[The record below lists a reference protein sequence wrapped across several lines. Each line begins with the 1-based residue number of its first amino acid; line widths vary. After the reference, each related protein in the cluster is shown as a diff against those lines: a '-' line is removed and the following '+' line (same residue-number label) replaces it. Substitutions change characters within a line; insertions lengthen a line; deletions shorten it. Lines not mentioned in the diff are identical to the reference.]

1 MTGITRAT
9 RVRSLIVALVG
20 LLIASAVP
28 LLAAAHPAAASDN
41 GQSVRP
47 AMGWSSWSF
56 VRRSPTEAKLK
67 AQADALVA
75 GGLKN
80 HGYVYINL
88 DDFWQKC
95 DSNGFVVDSY
105 GRWAVDSAKFPSGIK
120 ALADYIHSKGLKFG
134 FYVTPGIAKNA
145 VAKNTPIEGT
155 SYHAK
160 DIADTSKTEKNYNCK
175 NMYYI
180 DYGKPGAQEFV
191 NSWARQ
197 FASWG
202 VDYLKIDGVG
212 SQDVP
217 DVQAWDKA
225 LRATGRPINFALSNN
240 LAIADASTW
249 KKLANS
255 WRTQGDVECYCGP
268 GANGSGYPL
277 TDWSHVSSRFN
288 TAASW
293 QPHAGP
299 GGWNDLDSLEIGN
312 GDRVGLT
319 ADQRRSH
326 FTLWAMAASP
336 LLLGTDL
343 TDLDPVDKAMLTN
356 DRLIGVDQDGV
367 AAKRIVNSGVKQV
380 WSKKESDGQ
389 YVVALFNTGTSGNA
403 TVAVDWSQVGFTGS
417 GDVTDL
423 WSGSHK
429 GVIADSYSATLRP
442 GETRLIRVKP
452 ANSLKSAAASPGMA
466 VAPYEYLGWG
476 NPQNPTS
483 VMSAT
488 GVKWFTLAF
497 ILSDG
502 GCNPKWDGSRPLTG
516 GTDQSRIDAIRSAGG
531 DVMVSVGG
539 WSGNKLGEKCSSA
552 SALAGAYQKVI
563 NAYKLKALDIDIEN
577 TEWANATV
585 RQRVVDALKTVKA
598 NNPGLKTVIT
608 FGTTTSGPDSTGV
621 DMIKRA
627 ANSGLANDV
636 WCIMPFDFGGG
647 TTNMGTLTTQAME
660 GLKARVKSAY
670 GYSDATTY
678 AHIGLSSMNGTTDDS
693 GERVRVADFK
703 TMLAY
708 AQQHHIGRLTYWS
721 VNRDRPCG
729 SGTDGDSCSGVTQQP
744 YDYLKVFTQYTG

>member
-1 MTGITRAT
+1 MTGITRVT
-9 RVRSLIVALVG
+9 RVRSLVVALVG
-20 LLIASAVP
+20 LLIASVVP
-28 LLAAAHPAAASDN
+28 LLAAARPAAASDN

-56 VRRSPTEAKLK
+56 TRRWPTEAKIK
-67 AQADALVA
+67 AQADALVSS
-75 GGLKN
+75 GLKN
-80 HGYVYINL
+80 HGFVYVNL

-95 DSNGFVVDSY
+95 DDNGFVVDSY
-105 GRWAVDSAKFPSGIK
+105 GRWSVDTAKFPGGIK

-145 VAKNTPIEGT
+145 VTKNTPIEGT

-180 DYGKPGAQEFV
+180 DYQKPGAQEFV

-212 SQDVP
+212 SHDIP

-240 LAIADASTW
+240 LAIADAATW
-249 KKLANS
+249 RKHANS

-268 GANGSGYPL
+268 GDNGSGYPL

-367 AAKRIVNSGVKQV
+367 AAKRIVSSGVKQV

-429 GVIADSYSATLRP
+429 GAIADSYSATLRP

-452 ANSLKSAAASPGMA
+452 VNSRKAAAASPGMA

-476 NPQNPTS
+476 NPPNPTS

-531 DVMVSVGG
+531 DVIVSVGG
-539 WSGNKLGEKCSSA
+539 WSGNKLGERCSSA

-563 NAYKLKALDIDIEN
+563 DAYRLKALDIDIEN
-577 TEWANATV
+577 TEWSKATV

-670 GYSDATTY
+670 GYSDATAY

-744 YDYLKVFTQYTG
+744 YDYLKVFTQYSG

>member
-1 MTGITRAT
+1 MTPIRALT
-9 RVRSLIVALVG
+9 VAAAA
-20 LLIASAVP
+20 LLAASAVP
-28 LLAAAHPAAASDN
+28 LVGTAHPAAASDN
-41 GQSVRP
+41 GLSVRP
-47 AMGWSSWSF
+47 AMGWSSWSY
-56 VRRSPTEAKLK
+56 VRRQPTAAKIE
-67 AQADALVA
+67 AQADALA
-75 GGLKN
+75 ASGLKD
-80 HGYVYINL
+80 HGFVYVNL
-88 DDFWQKC
+88 DDFYQKC
-95 DSNGFVVDSY
+95 DSNGFTVDSY
-105 GRWAVDSAKFPSGIK
+105 GRWAVDPAKFPDGIK
-120 ALADYIHSKGLKFG
+120 AVADYVHAKGLKFG

-145 VAKNTPIEGT
+145 VTKNTPIEGT

-180 DYGKPGAQEFV
+180 DYSKPGAQEFV
-191 NSWARQ
+191 DSWARQ

-212 SQDVP
+212 SQDIP
-217 DVQAWDKA
+217 DVQAWSKA
-225 LRATGRPINFALSNN
+225 LRASGRPINFALSNN
-240 LAIADASTW
+240 LPIADAPTW
-249 KKLANS
+249 KSLANS

-268 GANGSGYPL
+268 GDNGSGYPL
-277 TDWSHVSSRFN
+277 TDWSHVSARFN
-288 TAASW
+288 TAANW
-293 QPHAGP
+293 QQYAGP

-312 GDRVGLT
+312 GDQVGLT

-326 FTLWAMAASP
+326 FTLWAMAAAP

-343 TDLDPVDKAMLTN
+343 THLDTVDKAMLTN

-380 WSKKESDGQ
+380 WSKKEADGQ

-403 TVAVDWSQVGFTGS
+403 TVSVDWSQVGFSGS

-429 GVIADSYSATLRP
+429 GTVAGTYSATLRP

-452 ANSLKSAAASPGMA
+452 VNSLTAAAASPGFA

-476 NPQNPTS
+476 SPQNPTS

-497 ILSDG
+497 VLSDG
-502 GCNPKWDGSRPLTG
+502 TCNPKWDGSRALTG
-516 GTDQSRIDAIRSAGG
+516 GDDQSKINAIRAAGG
-531 DVMVSVGG
+531 DVIVSVGG

-552 SALAGAYQKVI
+552 SALAGAYQKVV
-563 NAYKLKALDIDIEN
+563 NAYRLKALDIDIEN
-577 TEWANATV
+577 TEWSNATV

-598 NNPGLKTVIT
+598 DNPGLKTVIT
-608 FGTTTSGPDSTGV
+608 FGTTSSGPDSTGV

-647 TTNMGTLTTQAME
+647 STTMGSLTTKAME
-660 GLKARVKSAY
+660 GLKAQVKSAY
-670 GYSDATTY
+670 GYSDTTAY
-678 AHIGLSSMNGTTDDS
+678 AHIGLSSMNGRTDDS

-721 VNRDRPCG
+721 VNRDRACG
-729 SGTDGDSCSGVTQQP
+729 SGGDGDACSGVSQQP
-744 YDYLKVFTQYTG
+744 YDYLKVFAQYTG